1 MHAGTAPFD
10 LLGRLWGDDAMAA
23 VWSERATVEAW
34 LRVEAEL
41 ARAQAAA
48 GVLAD
53 SDAELIAGAATVEGL
68 DTEALWAGARNVG
81 YPILS
86 LVRAVAARLPDGPN
100 GRVHYGATT
109 QDIMDSGFALQ
120 SVAAAGRLGELV
132 RALGDALESLMTEHV
147 HTVMPGRTHG
157 QQAVPTTF
165 GATLAPF
172 VSELARHV
180 GRVRSASKAMGV
192 VSLFGAGGTSAA
204 AGPTAAQVRRDLARR
219 LDLAATD
226 VPWHS
231 ARDGV
236 AEFGAECAALA
247 ATCARLARNVI
258 DLGRTEIGELV
269 EAAGDH
275 RGASS
280 TMPQKANPILAEAI
294 IGMSATAGASVS
306 ALYRAME
313 VPQERAAGE
322 WQIEW
327 HVVPQVSWLAAGC
340 LSAAVELVGGLRV
353 NPETMLANLHAD
365 GGLIMSEAYMFGLA
379 PQLGREVAHDIVY
392 AAARQVRA
400 KGGTLPEALAEQLS
414 GRGLD
419 PDLVRRPMDPADYL
433 GDPEATCQAA
443 RTDWHAARAAFTD

>member
-1 MHAGTAPFD
+1 MHTGTSPFD

-23 VWSERATVEAW
+23 VWSERATIGAW

-41 ARAQAAA
+41 ARAQAAM
-48 GVLAD
+48 GVLTG
-53 SDAELIAGAATVEGL
+53 SDAELIADAATLEGL
-68 DTEALWAGARNVG
+68 DIQALWAGARNVG

-120 SVAAAGRLGELV
+120 SVHATDRLIELV
-132 RALGDALESLMTEHV
+132 GALGDAVEPVMTAHA
-147 HTVMPGRTHG
+147 HTIMAGRTHG

-172 VSELARHV
+172 VTELARHA
-180 GRVRSASKAMGV
+180 GRVRSARAAMGL

-204 AGPTAAQVRRDLARR
+204 AGPTAARVRHDLARR
-219 LDLAATD
+219 LGLAATD

-231 ARDGV
+231 ARDSV
-236 AEFGAECAALA
+236 TEFGTVCAALA

-258 DLGRTEIGELV
+258 DLGRTEIGELG
-269 EAAGDH
+269 EAAGEH

-294 IGMSATAGASVS
+294 IGMSAAAGASAS

-327 HVVPQVSWLAAGC
+327 HVVPQLAWLAASC

-353 NPETMLANLHAD
+353 DSAVMRANLDAD

-379 PQLGREVAHDIVY
+379 PRLGREVAHDVVY
-392 AAARQVRA
+392 AAARQVRE
-400 KGGTLPEALAEQLS
+400 KGGTLPEALREQLS
-414 GRGLD
+414 ARDLD
-419 PDLVRRPMDPADYL
+419 PESVRRPMDPADYV
-433 GDPEATCQAA
+433 GDPELTCAA
-443 RTDWHAARAAFTD
+443 ASAAWHAARPATAE